1 MQLKTTI
8 LKYTKIVLFSAF
20 LGLFSTPIFAQ
31 KIKIDG
37 VAVVIGKNIVLD
49 SDIDKFK
56 QEIEVRSEGKI
67 KISDCD
73 MLEELMQQKL
83 LAHHAIIDSVTV
95 SDAEIASRVDRSV
108 QFFTQ
113 QYGSVDKV
121 IKAYGFND
129 LDDLKKELYTVQQ
142 ENVLIEKEQQKITE
156 KIDVTPEEVRL
167 FYNGLKEK
175 NELPEFSAE
184 IEIAQIVIN
193 ANPTKEENQRI
204 LDKLN
209 EIKKEIEDGAN
220 FKMKAI
226 INSDDPGVT
235 QNGGRYTVTKESQ
248 FIKEFKE
255 MAFSLDVG
263 QVSKPFKSEFGYHL
277 MQLHEVKGNMR
288 IASHILM
295 QPNVPDSK
303 LTETRKK
310 AEDLVRDI
318 REGKITFKEAVNK
331 YSEDKE
337 TKNSG
342 GLILNPYT
350 GESTFDL
357 TGMDPALYAR
367 VAELKKGELSDV
379 FFDQNRSGLKMY
391 KFMIMRN
398 RTNTHIADLVDDY
411 VKIQELALT
420 KKKEETIDKWAKE
433 KIKDTYIKM
442 SDVHYKCSFEKNW
455 KKETGK

>member
-1 MQLKTTI
+1 MQQKITI
-8 LKYTKIVLFSAF
+8 LKFTKIILFIAF
-20 LGLFSTPIFAQ
+20 VGLLSTSTFAQ
-31 KIKIDG
+31 VKIDG

-56 QEIEVRSEGKI
+56 QEIEIRSEGKI
-67 KISDCD
+67 QISDCE

-83 LAHHAIIDSVTV
+83 LAHHAVIDSVLV
-95 SDAEIASRVDRSV
+95 SDPEVNARVERSV

-142 ENVLIEKEQQKITE
+142 ENLLIEKEQQKITE
-156 KIDVTPEEVRL
+156 KIDVTPEEIRL

-175 NELPEFSAE
+175 GELPEFSAE
-184 IEIAQIVIN
+184 IELAQIVIN
-193 ANPTKEENQRI
+193 VKPEKEEITRI
-204 LDKLN
+204 IDKLT
-209 EIKKEIEDGAN
+209 ELKKEIEDGAS

-235 QNGGRYTVTKESQ
+235 QNGGRYELTKETQ

-255 MAFSLDVG
+255 MAFSLDIG

-277 MQLHEVKGNMR
+277 MQLHEIKGNIR
-288 IASHILM
+288 VASHILM

-310 AEDLVRDI
+310 AEDLVTDI
-318 REGKITFKEAVNK
+318 KSGKITFAEAVVK
-331 YSEDKE
+331 YSDDKE
-337 TKNSG
+337 TRNSA

-357 TGMDPALYAR
+357 TKMDPALYAR
-367 VAELKKGELSDV
+367 VAELKKDELSDV
-379 FFDQNRSGLKMY
+379 FFDENRSGEKMY
-391 KFMIMRN
+391 KFILMRD
-398 RTNTHIADLVDDY
+398 RTNTHTADLVNDY
-411 VKIQELALT
+411 VKVQELALT
-420 KKKEETIDKWAKE
+420 KKKEETIDKWAKT
-433 KIKDTYIKM
+433 KIMDTYIKM
-442 SDVHYKCSFEKNW
+442 ADAHRKCNFIKNW

>member
-1 MQLKTTI
+1 MQQKTTI
-8 LKYTKIVLFSAF
+8 LKFTKTAIFTAF
-20 LGLFSTPIFAQ
+20 FGLMSIINFAQ
-31 KIKIDG
+31 VKIDG

-56 QEIEVRSEGKI
+56 QEIEIRSEGKI
-67 KISDCD
+67 KISDCE

-83 LAHHAIIDSVTV
+83 LAHHAVIDSVVVT
-95 SDAEIASRVDRSV
+95 DPEINARVDRSV

-129 LDDLKKELYTVQQ
+129 LDDLKKELFTVQK
-142 ENVLIEKEQQKITE
+142 ENLLIEKEQQKITE

-175 NELPEFSAE
+175 GELPEFSAE
-184 IEIAQIVIN
+184 IELAQIVIN
-193 ANPTKEENQRI
+193 AKPDKEEIDRI
-204 LDKLN
+204 VDKLT
-209 EIKKEIEDGAN
+209 ELKKEIEDGAS

-235 QNGGRYTVTKESQ
+235 NNGGRYEVTKESQ

-263 QVSKPFKSEFGYHL
+263 QVSKPFKSEYGYHL

-288 IASHILM
+288 VASHILM
-295 QPNVPDSK
+295 QPDVPSSK

-310 AEDLVRDI
+310 AEEIVEDI
-318 REGKITFKEAVNK
+318 KSGKITFAEAVTK
-331 YSEDKE
+331 YSDDKE
-337 TKNSG
+337 TKNSA
-342 GLILNPYT
+342 GLIINPYT
-350 GESTFDL
+350 GESTFNL

-367 VAELKKGELSDV
+367 VAELKKGEITDV
-379 FFDQNRSGLKMY
+379 FFDENRSGEKMY
-391 KFMIMRN
+391 KFILMRD

-411 VKIQELALT
+411 VKVQELALT
-420 KKKEETIDKWAKE
+420 KKKEETVDKWATE

-442 SDVHYKCSFEKNW
+442 ADSHRKCNFVKNW

>member
-1 MQLKTTI
+1 MQQKTTI
-8 LKYTKIVLFSAF
+8 LKFTKTALFATLF
-20 LGLFSTPIFAQ
+20 GLISITTFAQ
-31 KIKIDG
+31 VKIDG

-56 QEIEVRSEGKI
+56 QEIELRSEGKI
-67 KISDCD
+67 KISDCE

-83 LAHHAIIDSVTV
+83 LAHHAIIDSVLV
-95 SDAEIASRVDRSV
+95 SDPEVDARVDRSV
-108 QFFTQ
+108 QYFTQ

-129 LDDLKKELYTVQQ
+129 LDDLKKELFTVQK
-142 ENVLIEKEQQKITE
+142 ENLLIEKEQQKITE

-175 NELPEFSAE
+175 GELPEFSAE
-184 IEIAQIVIN
+184 IELAQIVIK
-193 ANPTKEENQRI
+193 AKPTPEETERI
-204 LDKLN
+204 VNKL
-209 EIKKEIEDGAN
+209 EELKKEIEDGAS

-235 QNGGRYTVTKESQ
+235 NNGGQYEVTKESQ

-277 MQLHEVKGNMR
+277 MQLHQVKGNMR
-288 IASHILM
+288 VASHILM
-295 QPNVPDSK
+295 QPDVPDSK
-303 LTETRKK
+303 LTETRNK
-310 AEDLVRDI
+310 AEKIAEDI
-318 REGKITFKEAVNK
+318 KSGKITFEEAVEK
-331 YSEDKE
+331 YSDDDE

-342 GLILNPYT
+342 GLIINPYT
-350 GESTFDL
+350 GESTFNL

-367 VAELKKGELSDV
+367 VAELKTGELTDV
-379 FFDQNRSGLKMY
+379 FFDENRSGEKMY
-391 KFMIMRN
+391 KFIIMRD
-398 RTNTHIADLVDDY
+398 RTNTHIADLVNDY

-433 KIKDTYIKM
+433 KIQDTYIKM
-442 SDVHYKCSFEKNW
+442 ADVHRKCNFVKNW

>member
-1 MQLKTTI
+1 MQQKTTI
-8 LKYTKIVLFSAF
+8 LKYTKITLLSALF
-20 LGLFSTPIFAQ
+20 GLMSISSFAQ
-31 KIKIDG
+31 KTKIDG

-67 KISDCD
+67 KISDCE

-83 LAHHAIIDSVTV
+83 LAHHAVIDSVTV
-95 SDAEIASRVDRSV
+95 SDAEITSRVDRSV

-129 LDDLKKELYTVQQ
+129 LDDLKKELYTVQK

-167 FYNGLKEK
+167 FYNGLKTK
-175 NELPEFSAE
+175 GELPEFSAE
-184 IEIAQIVIN
+184 IEIAQVVIN
-193 ANPTKEENQRI
+193 ANPTKEENERI
-204 LDKLN
+204 LNKLN
-209 EIKKEIEDGAN
+209 EIKKQVEDGAN

-235 QNGGRYTVTKESQ
+235 QNGGRYEVTKESQ

-288 IASHILM
+288 VASHILM
-295 QPNVPDSK
+295 QPNVTDSK

-310 AEDLVRDI
+310 AEQLVQDI
-318 REGKITFKEAVNK
+318 KEGKITFKEAVK
-331 YSEDKE
+331 KHSEDKE
-337 TKNSG
+337 TRNND
-342 GLILNPYT
+342 GLILNPYS

-367 VAELKKGELSDV
+367 VAELKKGELTDV
-379 FFDQNRSGLKMY
+379 FFDENRSGVKMY
-391 KFMIMRN
+391 KFIVMRN
-398 RTNTHIADLVDDY
+398 RTNTHTADLVQDY

-442 SDVHYKCSFEKNW
+442 ADSHRKCDFEKNW

>member
-1 MQLKTTI
+1 MQQEITI
-8 LKYTKIVLFSAF
+8 LKYTKALLFITF
-20 LGLFSTPIFAQ
+20 LGLMSTSTFAQ
-31 KIKIDG
+31 VKIDG

-56 QEIEVRSEGKI
+56 QEIEIRSEGKI
-67 KISDCD
+67 KISDCE

-83 LAHHAIIDSVTV
+83 LAHHAVIDSVLV
-95 SDAEIASRVDRSV
+95 SDPEVNARVERSV

-142 ENVLIEKEQQKITE
+142 ENLLIEKEQQKITE
-156 KIDVTPEEVRL
+156 KIDVTPEEIRL

-175 NELPEFSAE
+175 GELPEFSAE
-184 IEIAQIVIN
+184 IELAQIVIN
-193 ANPTKEENQRI
+193 VKPEKEEITRI
-204 LDKLN
+204 IDKLT
-209 EIKKEIEDGAN
+209 ELKKEIEDGAS

-235 QNGGRYTVTKESQ
+235 QNGGRYELTKETQ

-255 MAFSLDVG
+255 MAFSLDIG

-277 MQLHEVKGNMR
+277 MQLHEIKGNIR
-288 IASHILM
+288 VASHILM

-310 AEDLVRDI
+310 AEDLVADI
-318 REGKITFKEAVNK
+318 KSGKITFAEAVVK
-331 YSEDKE
+331 YSDDKE
-337 TKNSG
+337 TRNSA
-342 GLILNPYT
+342 GLILNSYT

-357 TGMDPALYAR
+357 TKMDPALYAR
-367 VAELKKGELSDV
+367 VAELKKDELSDV
-379 FFDQNRSGLKMY
+379 FFDENRSGEKMY
-391 KFMIMRN
+391 KFILMRD
-398 RTNTHIADLVDDY
+398 RTNTHIADLVNDY
-411 VKIQELALT
+411 VKVQELALT
-420 KKKEETIDKWAKE
+420 KKKEETIDKWAKT

-442 SDVHYKCSFEKNW
+442 ADAHRKCNFIKNW